1 MLQFRLRRGWSST
14 PTLSSPLTVVS
25 SYRDVLT
32 KARTWGSCL
41 HESSNLGTRHCQ
53 WMVDILWNP
62 HDIPGK
68 VLPVLVVCPAH
79 IEDTKDLSGGPE
91 WFREIVTSMCA
102 VLPDTALTQ
111 CHHFEGEDLWT
122 EYDHWHNPVGVYWRN
137 ELGYLLLPDQAK
149 IFFQGGMVTLSRKHI
164 NAHIV
169 QSNAC
174 EWILS
179 VHFNLFQH
187 FVFYKRVICWQLSYW
202 IVFIGIYIACNQLP
216 DYGKEQD
223 NVMRKLY
230 VFHTRSLVEKN
241 FEALAWME
249 KNALNVLLWIVKELS
264 QNVALYW

>member
-1 MLQFRLRRGWSST
+1 MFLLQFRLRHGWSST
-14 PTLSSPLTVVS
+14 PILSSPLTVVS

-102 VLPDTALTQ
+102 VLPDTALTR

-137 ELGYLLLPDQAK
+137 ELGYLLLLDQAK
-149 IFFQGGMVTLSRKHI
+149 IFFPRWNGDTVPKTHQCTHREEQCLWVNFKCPFS
-164 NAHIV
+164 
-169 QSNAC
+169 
-174 EWILS
+174 
-179 VHFNLFQH
+179 
-187 FVFYKRVICWQLSYW
+187 FVSAFRFL
-202 IVFIGIYIACNQLP
+202 
-216 DYGKEQD
+216 
-223 NVMRKLY
+223 
-230 VFHTRSLVEKN
+230 
-241 FEALAWME
+241 
-249 KNALNVLLWIVKELS
+249 
-264 QNVALYW
+264 